1 MTVVLQQDD
10 DVAKLRQLVRDERK
24 AVQRDRYRVVLL
36 AAQKAADGAP
46 EMTRA
51 QIAAAVGRSRQFV
64 DEWVGRYRRGGV
76 ENLHARKQPGN
87 KPSLTPQQQEAFKTR
102 LLAGPTDADGGVCTL
117 RGRDAQRVLEVE
129 FGVPLKLSAVYE
141 WMHRVGLSCLKPR
154 PRHRKNDEQVM
165 KTWLEQAP
173 LLSARRGRITRASR
187 SRSGS
192 RTRRGS
198 DSKGR

>member
-1 MTVVLQQDD
+1 MRVVLRHDD
-10 DVAKLRQLVRDERK
+10 DLARLRQLVRDERK

-36 AAQKAADGAP
+36 AAQKPADGAS

-51 QIAAAVGRSRQFV
+51 QVAAAVGRSRQFV
-64 DEWVGRYRRGGV
+64 DEWARRYRRGGM

-87 KPSLTPQQQEAFKTR
+87 QPSLTKQQQEAFRAR

-117 RGRDAQRVLEVE
+117 RGKDAQRVLEVE
-129 FGVPLKLSAVYE
+129 LGVPLKLSAVYE

-173 LLSARRGRITRASR
+173 LLSRR
-187 SRSGS
+187 
-192 RTRRGS
+192 
-198 DSKGR
+198 